1 MSGLPRA
8 QGHHRWHQL
17 VKAIEPFD
25 GAFDY
30 MHQLAALFFSVTC
43 EQLFKFGLEL
53 EQAAKEQSRS
63 YIADWFHLLE
73 ADLHQVFLFP
83 CHWSIS
89 SFSRLLAAQPNSRR
103 SYRDRQGQSPPT
115 QVVDL

>member
-8 QGHHRWHQL
+8 QGHQPWHQL
-17 VKAIEPFD
+17 VKAIETFD

-30 MHQLAALFFSVTC
+30 LHQLAALFFSVAC

-73 ADLHQVFLFP
+73 ADLHQVFLVP
-83 CHWSIS
+83 CHCLSPP
-89 SFSRLLAAQPNSRR
+89 SRALLVAQPNSR
-103 SYRDRQGQSPPT
+103 
-115 QVVDL
+115 